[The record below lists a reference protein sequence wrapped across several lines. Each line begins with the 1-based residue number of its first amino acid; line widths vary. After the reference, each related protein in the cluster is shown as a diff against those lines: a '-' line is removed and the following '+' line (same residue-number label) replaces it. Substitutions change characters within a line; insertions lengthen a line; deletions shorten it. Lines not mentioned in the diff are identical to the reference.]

1 MPSKK
6 HPDTPSPIKKKAE
19 TKVGPAPAPKARA
32 AAKPA
37 AKAAPKPLAKAA
49 PAMPAPPIVA
59 KPLTKLAPGSNVKP
73 VAQPVAKLVAKP
85 AAKPVAQ
92 PIAKLV
98 AKPAAKLVAKP
109 ASAPVAKPA
118 IASDPGLDEKAEL
131 PQRYGDDR
139 MVMMARD
146 PWWLFTY
153 WDLSPERMAEGL
165 AWAQGRPHEGVLRVY
180 DEAGAWQDSPV
191 HLDQLGHYV
200 NIWAPGR
207 QYVAEVGLRDQQGGF
222 LPLLRS
228 NFASAP
234 PDQPSS
240 DLGEE
245 WVDIF
250 GAAALWAA
258 SWGRGPQGLSSMD
271 LALLASPSSPWG
283 GASEHLASAWMAG
296 SLASSWSS
304 PGAAWGAS
312 PSSPWGAAA
321 GQGQAGAAGPGRGR
335 KFFLWSKT
343 ELILYG
349 GTEPDAAL
357 TVSGK
362 PVALRPDGTFT
373 LRFALPDGDLDLEV
387 KATSADQAETLGMTH
402 QVKKGTRR

>member
-6 HPDTPSPIKKKAE
+6 PAE
-19 TKVGPAPAPKARA
+19 KPAPSKLKATA
-32 AAKPA
+32 GKATAKPA
-37 AKAAPKPLAKAA
+37 DKPAPKPLAKAA
-49 PAMPAPPIVA
+49 
-59 KPLTKLAPGSNVKP
+59 
-73 VAQPVAKLVAKP
+73 
-85 AAKPVAQ
+85 AKPVA
-92 PIAKLV
+92 
-98 AKPAAKLVAKP
+98 KPVTKAPARPVGKP
-109 ASAPVAKPA
+109 KALSE
-118 IASDPGLDEKAEL
+118 DPTKDEKVEI

-146 PWWLFTY
+146 PWWLFAY
-153 WDLSPERMAEGL
+153 WDLSPERMAEGV

-180 DEAGAWQDSPV
+180 DCAGAWQDSPV
-191 HLDQLGHYV
+191 HLDQMGHYLKV
-200 NIWAPGR
+200 WAPGQ
-207 QYVAEVGLRDQQGGF
+207 QYVAEVGLRDQEGCF
-222 LPLLRS
+222 MPLLRS
-228 NFASAP
+228 NLASAP

-245 WVDIF
+245 WTDIF

-258 SWGRGPQGLSSMD
+258 SWGQGPKAPSSLGLAQPGD
-271 LALLASPSSPWG
+271 ALSPSSPWG
-283 GASEHLASAWMAG
+283 GASEHLASAWLAG
-296 SLASSWSS
+296 SSASSWSS
-304 PGAAWGAS
+304 PSAAWGAS

-321 GQGQAGAAGPGRGR
+321 GQGQGQAASGAAGRSR
-335 KFFLWSKT
+335 KFFLWSKA

-387 KATSADQAETLGMTH
+387 KATSADQAEALGMTH
-402 QVKKGTRR
+402 QVKKGTLR

>member
-1 MPSKK
+1 
-6 HPDTPSPIKKKAE
+6 
-19 TKVGPAPAPKARA
+19 
-32 AAKPA
+32 
-37 AKAAPKPLAKAA
+37 
-49 PAMPAPPIVA
+49 
-59 KPLTKLAPGSNVKP
+59 
-73 VAQPVAKLVAKP
+73 VAKP
-85 AAKPVAQ
+85 AAKPVAKLA
-92 PIAKLV
+92 AKPV
-98 AKPAAKLVAKP
+98 AKPAAKPLAK
-109 ASAPVAKPA
+109 PVAKPA
-118 IASDPGLDEKAEL
+118 AKPAAKPVAKPAVKPAAKPAAKPVAKLAAKPVPRAAARPAAKAKAAIEDPTKDEKVAL

-153 WDLSPERMAEGL
+153 WDLSPQRMAEGV

-180 DEAGAWQDSPV
+180 DSQGAWQDSPV
-191 HLDQLGHYV
+191 HLDQMGHYLKV
-200 NIWAPGR
+200 WAPG
-207 QYVAEVGLRDQQGGF
+207 QEYVAEVGLRDQEGRF
-222 LPLLRS
+222 MPLLRS
-228 NFASAP
+228 NPASAP

-245 WVDIF
+245 WTDIF

-258 SWGRGPQGLSSMD
+258 SWGQGPQAASSLG
-271 LALLASPSSPWG
+271 LALPGNALSPSSPWG
-283 GASEHLASAWMAG
+283 GSSEHLASAWLSG
-296 SLASSWSS
+296 ASSPSGSS

-321 GQGQAGAAGPGRGR
+321 DRGEGQAAAEAAGQAR

-387 KATSADQAETLGMTH
+387 KATRADKLETLGMAH
-402 QVKKGTRR
+402 QVKKGTLR

>member
-1 MPSKK
+1 
-6 HPDTPSPIKKKAE
+6 
-19 TKVGPAPAPKARA
+19 V
-32 AAKPA
+32 
-37 AKAAPKPLAKAA
+37 
-49 PAMPAPPIVA
+49 V
-59 KPLTKLAPGSNVKP
+59 
-73 VAQPVAKLVAKP
+73 KP
-85 AAKPVAQ
+85 AAKP
-92 PIAKLV
+92 V

-109 ASAPVAKPA
+109 VVKPVAKAVAKPVAKAVAKPGTKAAAKPA
-118 IASDPGLDEKAEL
+118 AKAAAKPATKPAAKIAAKPMPKAAPHPAGKPKALSQDPTKDEKVEL
-131 PQRYGDDR
+131 LQRYGDDR

-153 WDLSPERMAEGL
+153 WDLSPARMAEGV
-165 AWAQGRPHEGVLRVY
+165 AWASGRPHEGVLRVY
-180 DEAGAWQDSPV
+180 DSHGAWQDSPV
-191 HLDQLGHYV
+191 HLDQMGHYLKV
-200 NIWAPGR
+200 WAPG
-207 QYVAEVGLRDQQGGF
+207 QEYVAEVGLRDQEGRF

-228 NFASAP
+228 NPASAP
-234 PDQPSS
+234 PDQPST

-245 WVDIF
+245 WTDIF

-258 SWGRGPQGLSSMD
+258 SWGQGPQAGSSLSLGLPGS
-271 LALLASPSSPWG
+271 ALSPSSPFG
-283 GASEHLASAWMAG
+283 GASEHLASAWLAG
-296 SLASSWSS
+296 SAASSWSS

-321 GQGQAGAAGPGRGR
+321 APGAGDASAEAGRRAR

-387 KATSADQAETLGMTH
+387 KATSADKQEALGMTH
-402 QVKKGTRR
+402 QVKKGTKR